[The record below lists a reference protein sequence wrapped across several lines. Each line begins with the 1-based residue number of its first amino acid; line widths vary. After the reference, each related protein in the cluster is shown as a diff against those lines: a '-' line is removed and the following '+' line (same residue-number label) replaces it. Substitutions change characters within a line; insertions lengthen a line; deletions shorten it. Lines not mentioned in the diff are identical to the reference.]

1 VVGREET
8 GEKEIANVFTVLF
21 FYVFFFKIQ
30 VPGVVHT
37 YTCKCY
43 KYKSIRDE
51 HQDMAKIGDSGGSV
65 VIV

>member
-8 GEKEIANVFTVLF
+8 GGKEIANVFTVLF
-21 FYVFFFKIQ
+21 FYVFFSKIQ

-43 KYKSIRDE
+43 KYK
-51 HQDMAKIGDSGGSV
+51 
-65 VIV
+65 